1 MYKMLSKGIIIL
13 LIMKENNEIRL
24 KKKTKHFTYQCQLCM
39 NRSYDMKNWLIS
51 NLLFL
56 VCPHPVSNAAMIE
69 K

>member
-1 MYKMLSKGIIIL
+1 MYKILSKGIIIL
-13 LIMKENNEIRL
+13 LIMKENNEML

-39 NRSYDMKNWLIS
+39 NHSYDMKKWLIS

-56 VCPHPVSNAAMIE
+56 VCPHPVSNATMTE